1 MKKEKYRDK
10 NKVEIIIKVN
20 KVFYKRYLDIPV
32 DLAFEVWSSQEHI
45 SQLGLEGFSLTIQSI
60 DFFNDGI
67 WDFIIHGPDG
77 RDYINIDIK
86 KPYYKQIGD
95 GDKDVDFQSKI
106 IFEEV
111 GEDTNLTMEQIF
123 SNKKELKRVNEKYG
137 AIEGGKQHVYKFGK
151 YLEALKWV

>member
-1 MKKEKYRDK
+1 M
-10 NKVEIIIKVN
+10 
-20 KVFYKRYLDIPV
+20 
-32 DLAFEVWSSQEHI
+32 
-45 SQLGLEGFSLTIQSI
+45 
-60 DFFNDGI
+60 
-67 WDFIIHGPDG
+67 GPDG